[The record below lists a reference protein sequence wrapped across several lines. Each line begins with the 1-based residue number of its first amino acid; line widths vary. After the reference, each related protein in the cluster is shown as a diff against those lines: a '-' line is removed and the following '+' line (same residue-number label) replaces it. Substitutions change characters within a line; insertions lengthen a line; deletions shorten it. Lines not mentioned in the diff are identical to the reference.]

1 MVFAVADVVIP
12 ACAAV
17 GIAFALWQWFLVSK
31 VKVSAYAASGNGH
44 HNGGAVFRADD
55 DFDEDV
61 GMGDE
66 EEEEGDGVV
75 AVARCA
81 EIQSAISVGEYMFCR
96 FKPCVRCDSDNPVL
110 GMVLSVDFIFSPFLP
125 QRYRR
130 I

>member
-1 MVFAVADVVIP
+1 MVAAVADVVIP
-12 ACAAV
+12 ACAAL
-17 GIAFALWQWFLVSK
+17 GIGFALWQWFLVSK

-66 EEEEGDGVV
+66 EEEGNVVV

-81 EIQSAISVGEYMFCR
+81 EVQSAISVGEYMLCR
-96 FKPCVRCDSDNPVL
+96 FKPCV
-110 GMVLSVDFIFSPFLP
+110 
-125 QRYRR
+125 
-130 I
+130 